1 MFEKLKQIIKQWK
14 CRHRMDVVRWHWV
27 HFPDYEPL
35 SIEVEYKCKDCGK
48 IDYLYLY
55 GKEAD
60 EWAKSMGNYK
70 KQ

>member
-1 MFEKLKQIIKQWK
+1 MEMQTQNGCCEMAL
-14 CRHRMDVVRWHWV
+14 V

-35 SIEVEYKCKDCGK
+35 SVEVEYKCKDCGK
-48 IDYLYLY
+48 IDYLHLY